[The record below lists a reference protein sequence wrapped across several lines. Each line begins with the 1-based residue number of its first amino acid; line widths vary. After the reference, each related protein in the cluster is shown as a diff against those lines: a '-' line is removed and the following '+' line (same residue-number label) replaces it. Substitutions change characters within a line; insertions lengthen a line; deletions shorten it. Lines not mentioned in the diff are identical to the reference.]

1 LRERAIFGIMQA
13 DVHQK
18 PLKRGWCCFAL
29 NPFHFKEVVCMFAKL
44 YVKLMSR
51 RAELDEKALL
61 IALFVIAAIVG
72 LSPLG
77 QAIAAKF
84 QQMAGLLGG

>member
-1 LRERAIFGIMQA
+1 MLT
-13 DVHQK
+13 
-18 PLKRGWCCFAL
+18 
-29 NPFHFKEVVCMFAKL
+29 KL

-61 IALFVIAAIVG
+61 IALFVIAAVVG

-84 QQMAGLLGG
+84 QQMAAQLGG